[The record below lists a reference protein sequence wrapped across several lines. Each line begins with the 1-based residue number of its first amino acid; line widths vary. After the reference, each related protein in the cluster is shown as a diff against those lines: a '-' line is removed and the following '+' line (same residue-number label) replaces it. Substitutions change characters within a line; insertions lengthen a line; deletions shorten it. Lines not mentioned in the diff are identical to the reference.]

1 MKPFPKIEN
10 TLADASRRIQNR
22 DATCV
27 DILRECLAKIDETEA
42 DIQAWVSVDRDGA
55 LAQAESLDCE
65 LEVGNS
71 RGPLHGIPIGIKD
84 IVDVA
89 GYVTGAGS
97 DFWSSQPP
105 RETDAPLVTM
115 LRDAGAVILGKTV
128 TTQFAGFDPSVT
140 RNPWNLERTPAG
152 SSSGSG
158 AAVAA
163 GHCLGA
169 IGSQTGGSITRP
181 SSFCGIAGCKPGLDR
196 IPIDGVVPIAKSLD
210 HPGPMAKTVE
220 DLALMMS
227 VLLPGTG
234 EEGRM
239 EPPILGRVRNF
250 SEDRMD
256 LAMREAIDKTLET
269 LMTAGCPVYDL
280 GDEIDFAEL
289 LIHHRRIMAVEG
301 AEFHR
306 EAFAERPDD
315 YGPRFKELVE
325 EGLATS
331 AVDYVASKNHQAN
344 LSDQLHQ
351 GACKFDALVTP
362 AAAGPAPDL
371 TTTGDAC
378 MNAPWSYTGLP
389 TVCFPIGLS
398 DDGLPLGIQ
407 LTGHRNGEAELL
419 AIAAW
424 CEAAVRSS
432 QHA

>member
-1 MKPFPKIEN
+1 M
-10 TLADASRRIQNR
+10 
-22 DATCV
+22 
-27 DILRECLAKIDETEA
+27 
-42 DIQAWVSVDRDGA
+42 
-55 LAQAESLDCE
+55 
-65 LEVGNS
+65 GNS

-234 EEGRM
+234 EEGRR

-289 LIHHRRIMAVEG
+289 LIHHRRIMSVEG
-301 AEFHR
+301 A
-306 EAFAERPDD
+306 
-315 YGPRFKELVE
+315 
-325 EGLATS
+325 
-331 AVDYVASKNHQAN
+331 
-344 LSDQLHQ
+344 
-351 GACKFDALVTP
+351 
-362 AAAGPAPDL
+362 
-371 TTTGDAC
+371 
-378 MNAPWSYTGLP
+378 
-389 TVCFPIGLS
+389 
-398 DDGLPLGIQ
+398 
-407 LTGHRNGEAELL
+407 
-419 AIAAW
+419 
-424 CEAAVRSS
+424 
-432 QHA
+432 